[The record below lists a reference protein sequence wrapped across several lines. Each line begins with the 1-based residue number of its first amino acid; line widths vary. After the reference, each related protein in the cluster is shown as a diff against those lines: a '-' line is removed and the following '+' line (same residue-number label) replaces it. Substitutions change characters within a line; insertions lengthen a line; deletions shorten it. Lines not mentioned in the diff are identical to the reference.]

1 MTARRSKTVAFACA
15 VLISTACDRSGQV
28 PTADIPRSAR
38 GVPASST
45 SDLDDFDVKMMRI
58 SAQSPAFAGM
68 ALDAAGSMRIFVTD
82 LNRTSEVLSAIQ
94 PVLAQSDRVLISPRF
109 EKVAF
114 SFSQLK
120 SWEDLIASDA
130 LSTPGVM
137 YIDAD
142 ESANKV
148 TIGLTEAADRAGITR
163 AMISD
168 GVPAGA
174 VNFLTT
180 LPITLSTT
188 LSDKQRPVRS
198 GFGILIAE
206 GGNTYT
212 CTAGLNTHFSGDLST
227 RYEVVNSHCAPPMG
241 SVPTDSAVM
250 YQQALF
256 SGPTLAG
263 KEYSDPPFTSNIAGC
278 PSGRL
283 CRRSDAALVRFNPSV
298 SSDQGVIGRTQCRNC
313 ADLQPRVTIDPSK
326 PTFNI
331 VQTADY
337 PYAGQWLNKMG
348 SMSGWTYGVVTQS
361 CVSQNL
367 IVGTPQGN
375 VDTGLTVLCA
385 YDLNGANLAGDS
397 GAPVFELD
405 ANDGALIEG
414 MLFSGDHINNI
425 VMMPIQGIKLDLGIG
440 LVFNQNQ

>member
-1 MTARRSKTVAFACA
+1 
-15 VLISTACDRSGQV
+15 
-28 PTADIPRSAR
+28 
-38 GVPASST
+38 
-45 SDLDDFDVKMMRI
+45 
-58 SAQSPAFAGM
+58 M
-68 ALDAAGSMRIFVTD
+68 ALDSAGSLRVFVTD
-82 LNRTSEVLSAIQ
+82 LTRTSDVLNAIQ
-94 PVLAQSDRVLISPRF
+94 PMFAQSNRAIVSPHF
-109 EKVAF
+109 QKVVF

-120 SWEDLIASDA
+120 SWENLIASDA

-137 YIDAD
+137 YVDAD

-148 TIGLTEAADRAGITR
+148 TIGLTGSTDRAGIIR
-163 AMISD
+163 AMERNN
-168 GVPAGA
+168 VPVAA
-174 VNFLTT
+174 VRFLTT

-198 GFGILIAE
+198 GFGILTAVAGDTHI
-206 GGNTYT
+206 
-212 CTAGLNTHFSGDLST
+212 CTAGLNTHFSADFST
-227 RYEVVNSHCAPPMG
+227 RYEVINSHCVPPMG
-241 SVPTDSAVM
+241 SIPTDSAAM

-256 SGPTLAG
+256 SGPTLVG
-263 KEYSDPPFTSNIAGC
+263 REYLDPPFTNNIARC
-278 PSGRL
+278 PAGRM

-313 ADLQPRVTIDPSK
+313 SDVQPRVTIDPSK
-326 PTFNI
+326 PTFNV

-361 CVSQNL
+361 CVAQNI
-367 IVGTPQGN
+367 IVSTPQGN

-385 YDLNGANLAGDS
+385 YDLNGANQGGDS

-414 MLFSGDHINNI
+414 MLFAGDGVNNI
-425 VMMPIQGIKLDLGIG
+425 VMMPIQGIKLDLGTS